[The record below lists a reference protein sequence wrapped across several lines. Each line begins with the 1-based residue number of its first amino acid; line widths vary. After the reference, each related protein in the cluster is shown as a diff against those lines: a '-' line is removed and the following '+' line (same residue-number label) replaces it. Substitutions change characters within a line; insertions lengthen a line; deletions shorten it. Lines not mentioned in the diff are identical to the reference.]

1 LHFFFCQKHP
11 LHARS
16 LCRHRPSASVRPLF
30 WQSVG
35 RFTRSRKRPRCSW
48 VSSRNVLH
56 VQQRL
61 PFIRRS
67 GSQVLSQWSGAQS
80 MTIYA
85 PDFLITLLGTK
96 VKMRSSSRI
105 TACHPDEKLCIKGS
119 VQMDQER
126 NRTKSKP
133 MTLDGQVT
141 VPCTWISR
149 ETCLRVI
156 ENGCLRQLPEAIT
169 ASAAY

>member
-1 LHFFFCQKHP
+1 
-11 LHARS
+11 
-16 LCRHRPSASVRPLF
+16 
-30 WQSVG
+30 
-35 RFTRSRKRPRCSW
+35 
-48 VSSRNVLH
+48 
-56 VQQRL
+56 
-61 PFIRRS
+61 
-67 GSQVLSQWSGAQS
+67 

-169 ASAAY
+169 ASAAHQQDPCVPCSNNVRESRAKGDDELE